1 MSILS
6 KLADIKRRDDRRP
19 GFPGE
24 HLITFGA
31 GALLLLASGRARGP
45 AMRWIA
51 RTLGTSFI
59 ARSAA
64 GRDGVRRLVR

>member
-6 KLADIKRRDDRRP
+6 KLTELKRRDDRRP

-24 HLITFGA
+24 HLITFGV
-31 GALLLLASGRARGP
+31 GALLLAVSSRARGP
-45 AMRWIA
+45 AMRWIG

-64 GRDGVRRLVR
+64 GRDGLRRLVR

>member
-1 MSILS
+1 MSLLS
-6 KLADIKRRDDRRP
+6 KLAEIKRRDDRRP

-24 HLITFGA
+24 HLVTFGL
-31 GALLLLASGRARGP
+31 GALLLVAGGRARGP
-45 AMRWIA
+45 AMRWVA

>member
-1 MSILS
+1 MSLLS
-6 KLADIKRRDDRRP
+6 KLAEIKRRDDRRP
-19 GFPGE
+19 GFAGE

-31 GALLLLASGRARGP
+31 GALLLLASSRARGP
-45 AMRWIA
+45 ALRWIG

-64 GRDGVRRLVR
+64 GRDGLRRLVR

>member
-1 MSILS
+1 MSLLS
-6 KLADIKRRDDRRP
+6 KLAEIKRRDDRRP
-19 GFPGE
+19 GFRGE
-24 HLITFGA
+24 HLITF
-31 GALLLLASGRARGP
+31 
-45 AMRWIA
+45 A